1 MSEEKDQL
9 IPLYVD
15 FLPNHATNPM
25 LADSLKDSYR
35 KRLESDLDNI
45 VTRQGQ
51 LSTLMVKP
59 GEYVQLLV
67 ESRTLFCFGY
77 YYACVAMCGIVAER
91 IIKNIMRNNVYT
103 VDENVVSKP
112 SDKAFDQLERVD
124 IRSITNFL
132 AEAKLIELDV
142 KTAAINLSDLR
153 NQYVHAR
160 GQNPEKDA
168 LKAITHLQK
177 IVDET
182 VSILKSHTISEGRLV
197 AKTPADTTVNNDST
211 T

>member
-1 MSEEKDQL
+1 MSEEQDQL
-9 IPLYVD
+9 ISLFVD

-25 LADSLKDSYR
+25 LAESLKDSYR

-45 VTRQGQ
+45 IVRQGQ
-51 LSTLMVKP
+51 LTALMVEP

-77 YYACVAMCGIVAER
+77 FYACVAMCGIVAER

-103 VDENVVSKP
+103 VDGNAAYKP

-132 AEAKLIELDV
+132 AEAKLISADA
-142 KTAAINLSDLR
+142 KAAAINLGDLR
-153 NQYVHAR
+153 NQYAHAR

-168 LKAITHLQK
+168 LKAITSLQK

-182 VSILKSHTISEGRLV
+182 VSILKTHTISEGKLMPKV
-197 AKTPADTTVNNDST
+197 VGDITATDKST